1 MLPLILIVDDKPE
14 ISRVISMFLRSSYRT
29 QIANGGRE
37 AIEAIAASKEA
48 PDLIISDVRMPD
60 MDGYEFIRE
69 VKNHPSTHNVPIIV
83 LSSIESAADRVQ
95 LLEMG
100 ASDFVLKPFNPEEL
114 KVRIGRLLL
123 NK

>member
-14 ISRVISMFLRSSYRT
+14 IARVISMFLRSSYST
-29 QIANGGRE
+29 HIALGGSQ
-37 AIEAIAASKEA
+37 AIEYLEKSKEA

-60 MDGYEFIRE
+60 MDGYEFIRA
-69 VKNHPSTHNVPIIV
+69 VKNNPSTNNVPIIV
-83 LSSIESAADRVQ
+83 LSSVESSADRIR

-114 KVRIGRLLL
+114 KVRIGKLLL
-123 NK
+123 R